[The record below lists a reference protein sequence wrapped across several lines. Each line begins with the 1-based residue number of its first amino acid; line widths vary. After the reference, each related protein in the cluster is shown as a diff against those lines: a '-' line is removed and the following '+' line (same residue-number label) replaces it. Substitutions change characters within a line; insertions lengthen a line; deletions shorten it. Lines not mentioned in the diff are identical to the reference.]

1 MDTTTSHFLP
11 SEIARLVLGFLESEG
26 YTSTYKTFMKECIHL
41 QEYVALMK
49 RGRHY
54 PLTISGFTLIQIIE
68 KFAQFYLVDVNNQKV
83 GLNALWNQLDSV
95 TACLK
100 RATLNKNLRVEGCS
114 QTSRTRRAN
123 VIAKYGVNEKG
134 DSGQTAGVSAS
145 DLKISSQRS
154 QKIIQNR
161 TIVPVECSNERIP
174 VPISTLLVPKESLSN
189 TNESQ
194 NEKLLSEVQS
204 QEKHSSNNRTQILIL
219 KSPSKTVKPS
229 HTSLHANSPSA
240 ISSTYSINEILPTNN
255 STSITSSS
263 IEGDTVSSIGGDQIV
278 HKSSEIVSTIINTI
292 QTNRVPSENDNLSS
306 HVGDDNGAGFHDD
319 MECDTQLSPLPQS
332 VRENVIIDKDTS
344 REVIQNSVC
353 DRPSKENL
361 VPDETVNLANHSV
374 CSEGSKENLTT
385 NDSII
390 KANQIALNVNDT
402 EILIVCDKSS
412 GENLTLACENLF
424 TSGIT
429 IPVCD
434 KLNRVGLLTERM
446 NTDVPSSPLQ
456 TENNRDIS
464 VTSSKPNETVR
475 ENKMDNVLFRNDP
488 VQETTEDIAVIQLP
502 DVQTENADSVV
513 PVTPR
518 KVVPPNDLPIMKT
531 PGKKIREYGLQGQ
544 GKSPRRKRPPKR
556 KSHGDKITERRS
568 SLPHLND
575 SSNSN
580 DGSLHD
586 SFPTQ
591 FLEQLLNNPLLH
603 EKLAENIN
611 KTINCSDLS
620 KSQNLSDVILI
631 HDTSQKSGAGT
642 PKPSTSLEDILDP
655 HETQMTGD
663 QINDVIDMTKG
674 DAVFDSL
681 FKLFHEDSRAGS
693 YSSDNRLDE
702 VHSMVSGV
710 SPLLP
715 VTTANYLS
723 CDNTTINSAFKP
735 INSAE
740 CDFTPSFPI
749 VTTKTRFEKSF
760 ENKYVS
766 EDSINAVLQ
775 SYSSVHTRT
784 LNTPTDFS
792 VISNM
797 TSSSV
802 HTSTSSCITPT
813 VTISTASRLEL
824 TSQSTSVTSTSR
836 SVVCLQSSS
845 STMLN
850 QESIDP
856 EVVSQSGSSK
866 CLTSSV
872 SLTSDQNLVSSA
884 SNYPLPSASI
894 ICSPSNNTGLT
905 SNNISSAISTPSN
918 QSIPVTTGSNPV
930 SKSTSYITFVK
941 GVAATENSSTPVG
954 QRASPLT
961 VQMEDTTE
969 TFKGLPSDVKQLFS
983 SFEENLS
990 ELSKSQEE
998 ANEKQT
1004 NGNTRSLRKNKKV
1017 SPKTPSNRNK
1027 ISPKSQKKSSK
1038 SKNKKECQQIEDSA
1052 SVHNVESYLG
1062 LPPQQV
1068 VQSDSNKTKK
1078 SPKNSKKTSPSS
1090 KNAIEIPVKKNSKN
1104 STAKSKDTR
1113 SPIAGKPKE
1122 KKLTPRPQIRC
1133 DPLKPKNDNKGTK
1146 SSPLITTSASKW
1158 SSDLSALIK
1167 IASPEKERKDC
1178 VQEKTNEISSG
1189 ITQTPTGRKK
1199 AGKSQQTPI
1208 RTPSEKSG
1216 KSSRKTPLS
1225 NLKKSD
1231 AKQTSQS
1238 EPQTF
1243 LCSISPTSKDFRHVP
1258 LKNTSTIEEKT
1269 PSGIIKLG
1277 PSCLGRVLKM
1287 NTHFSECTNTVII
1300 PDNVPTIS
1308 KNLAPYGKSS
1318 KIRMNKR
1325 TISPLPIAPI
1335 LSMPTL
1341 DGNSNDNFM
1350 LNDPIVL
1357 TPTVQRVTEHVADE
1371 NEMGQILKA
1380 STDVMHARTPPSKF
1394 DNIIYT
1400 PNSDYLESPVKQVS
1414 GDRMNIIQH
1423 TTTPNLNGIPNSPP
1437 VQAIYTATPISDFVG
1452 TQNVHIRPLDF
1463 DAKSYSS
1470 PLTVNNG
1477 KQKQRKQKQNVTQ
1490 SKRGKKPAK
1499 SAMVMKQ
1506 IIPDVIAIDSGNETE
1521 NDARIYPTR
1530 DILTPKIKSSKRTA
1544 DEPMGPSSVVNFSAI
1559 SSVNIVTKD
1568 TSIYRPISETKSVN
1582 FSAISGL
1589 NIGQK
1594 DISIYRPLSETE
1606 SEDGNSA
1613 GFQRK
1618 QQENVTIV
1626 QGDKV
1631 NNFISTDDDLIPD
1644 ACGNVHMNNGQVMNV
1659 RPHST
1664 DIIIQIPLKDGQNQ
1678 NSSQNHNV
1686 KPVQTKS
1693 RNSSQSFAV
1702 KPIQTES
1709 QASVQS
1715 QIPIQGHLHNEFPIR
1730 ARTPIDQLASDYQG
1744 FNVSP
1749 SCQKFIGQFGLN
1761 PKNDK
1766 FSGKPLNTHI
1776 NLKNSVD
1783 RKTTSSS
1790 KASSPGKLRNI
1801 MPKPSVGTGNIDGS
1815 PLMPVF
1821 YDIHLTKDSSNDT
1834 CSSEVEQINTM
1845 AKRADMDMMNK
1856 SGCKTKAVETLVK
1869 AQYSDNELST
1879 GSSDID
1885 VEAEWENPWKN
1896 ISGDVSD
1903 NTLVNSPNVTV
1914 YEKSTSVDE
1923 SSPKKTI
1930 SNKDPVSSQITSKPT
1945 TFKLHRQSET
1955 IYSSSNTPVTGKYI
1969 MTPPKKRITASM
1981 KCGSG
1986 LYFVST
1992 NEQKNTEAS
2001 EKVSKTKR
2009 TPKKTLSEFTNLRRS
2024 PRLSSTAQSCGK
2036 SPQLVDKVK
2045 RNLTDIQEDGNCDRI
2060 KSGNKRPRE
2069 ESDDN
2074 IMGTESRPKS
2084 RKLKTPVDLKKLN
2097 VDKFL
2102 TKLYKS

>member
-26 YTSTYKTFMKECIHL
+26 YTSTYKTFVKECIHL

-134 DSGQTAGVSAS
+134 DSGRTSGVSAS
-145 DLKISSQRS
+145 DLKTSSQRS
-154 QKIIQNR
+154 QKITQNR
-161 TIVPVECSNERIP
+161 TIVANESSNERIP
-174 VPISTLLVPKESLSN
+174 VPISTLLVPKETFSK
-189 TNESQ
+189 TNEGQ
-194 NEKLLSEVQS
+194 NEKLLVQPEPVL
-204 QEKHSSNNRTQILIL
+204 EKQISSNRTQIIIL

-229 HTSLHANSPSA
+229 HTSLPVISPSA
-240 ISSTYSINEILPTNN
+240 LSSNYSTNEILPTNN
-255 STSITSSS
+255 STFTTS
-263 IEGDTVSSIGGDQIV
+263 SSIGGDQVV
-278 HKSSEIVSTIINTI
+278 HKSSEIVPTIINTVQI
-292 QTNRVPSENDNLSS
+292 NCVPSEKDNLSS
-306 HVGDDNGAGFHDD
+306 HVDDDNGAGFHGD

-332 VRENVIIDKDTS
+332 LSNNVDIENDIS

-353 DRPSKENL
+353 NRTSKENL
-361 VPDETVNLANHSV
+361 APCETGNQNNHSV
-374 CSEGSKENLTT
+374 CDVGSKENLTT
-385 NDSII
+385 NDSIN
-390 KANQIALNVNDT
+390 KANQIALNVNDA
-402 EILIVCDKSS
+402 EILIVCDKTG
-412 GENLTLACENLF
+412 GENLTLACENLL

-434 KLNRVGLLTERM
+434 KLNRGSLSTERM
-446 NTDVPSSPLQ
+446 NTDVPTSPLQ
-456 TENNRDIS
+456 TQNNRDIS
-464 VTSSKPNETVR
+464 VASSKPNDTVS
-475 ENKMDNVLFRNDP
+475 ENRTTDIVLFRNSQ
-488 VQETTEDIAVIQLP
+488 VQEATEDIVVVRLP
-502 DVQTENADSVV
+502 DVQTEYAETAV

-620 KSQNLSDVILI
+620 KSQNLSDVILMQ
-631 HDTSQKSGAGT
+631 DTSQKSGAGT

-693 YSSDNRLDE
+693 CSSDNRLDE
-702 VHSMVSGV
+702 VHSMVSTV

-715 VTTANYLS
+715 VTTANYQT
-723 CDNTTINSAFKP
+723 CDNTTINSGFKP

-797 TSSSV
+797 TSSIV
-802 HTSTSSCITPT
+802 HTSTSSSITPT
-813 VTISTASRLEL
+813 VTISSSSRLEL
-824 TSQSTSVTSTSR
+824 SPQSTSVTSTSG
-836 SVVCLQSSS
+836 SVVCLQPSL

-884 SNYPLPSASI
+884 SNYSLPSASI
-894 ICSPSNNTGLT
+894 ICSPSYNTGPT

-998 ANEKQT
+998 ANERQT
-1004 NGNTRSLRKNKKV
+1004 NANTRSLRKNKKV
-1017 SPKTPSNRNK
+1017 SPKTPSNRNNQK

-1038 SKNKKECQQIEDSA
+1038 SKSKKDCQQKEDLA
-1052 SVHNVESYLG
+1052 SVPNAESEVE
-1062 LPPQQV
+1062 LPSQHLV
-1068 VQSDSNKTKK
+1068 LSESNKTKK
-1078 SPKNSKKTSPSS
+1078 SPKNSKKSSPSS
-1090 KNAIEIPVKKNSKN
+1090 KNAIEIPVKKDSKN

-1133 DPLKPKNDNKGTK
+1133 NPLKPKNDNKGTK

-1167 IASPEKERKDC
+1167 IASPEKVKKDC
-1178 VQEKTNEISSG
+1178 VQEKINEIPTG

-1199 AGKSQQTPI
+1199 GGTPI
-1208 RTPSEKSG
+1208 RTPSAKSG
-1216 KSSRKTPLS
+1216 NNSRKTPSS
-1225 NLKKSD
+1225 NQKKSD
-1231 AKQTSQS
+1231 ANKQTSQS

-1287 NTHFSECTNTVII
+1287 NTHFSECTNTVIV
-1300 PDNVPTIS
+1300 PENVPTSS
-1308 KNLAPYGKSS
+1308 KNLAPNGKSS

-1350 LNDPIVL
+1350 LNEPIVL

-1414 GDRMNIIQH
+1414 GDRMNIVQH
-1423 TTTPNLNGIPNSPP
+1423 ITTPNLNGIPNSPL

-1452 TQNVHIRPLDF
+1452 SQNVHIRPLDF
-1463 DAKSYSS
+1463 NFKSNSS
-1470 PLTVNNG
+1470 PLSVNNG

-1490 SKRGKKPAK
+1490 SKTGKKPAK
-1499 SAMVMKQ
+1499 STMVMKQ

-1521 NDARIYPTR
+1521 NDARIHPTKNV
-1530 DILTPKIKSSKRTA
+1530 LTPKFKSNQKII

-1568 TSIYRPISETKSVN
+1568 TSIYRPVSETKSVN
-1582 FSAISGL
+1582 FSAISSM
-1589 NIGQK
+1589 NIGAK

-1606 SEDGNSA
+1606 SEDGNNA
-1613 GFQRK
+1613 GFKSKHQGNK
-1618 QQENVTIV
+1618 TIV

-1631 NNFISTDDDLIPD
+1631 NSFISADDDLIPD
-1644 ACGNVHMNNGQVMNV
+1644 ASGNVHMNNGQVMNV

-1678 NSSQNHNV
+1678 NSLQNFNV
-1686 KPVQTKS
+1686 KPVQTES
-1693 RNSSQSFAV
+1693 RNSKQSFGV

-1715 QIPIQGHLHNEFPIR
+1715 QIQIQGHLHNEFPIR

-1766 FSGKPLNTHI
+1766 FLGKPLNTHI

-1790 KASSPGKLRNI
+1790 KALSPGKLRTI
-1801 MPKPSVGTGNIDGS
+1801 TPKPPVGTGNIDGS
-1815 PLMPVF
+1815 PVMPVF

-1845 AKRADMDMMNK
+1845 AKRADMNMINK
-1856 SGCKTKAVETLVK
+1856 SGCKTTAVEKLVNS
-1869 AQYSDNELST
+1869 QCSDNELST

-1885 VEAEWENPWKN
+1885 VEGDWENPWKN

-1903 NTLVNSPNVTV
+1903 TTLVNSPNVTV
-1914 YEKSTSVDE
+1914 HEKRTSVDE
-1923 SSPKKTI
+1923 SSPNKTI
-1930 SNKDPVSSQITSKPT
+1930 SNKDPVSSQTTLKPVTLKPHAGKET
-1945 TFKLHRQSET
+1945 T
-1955 IYSSSNTPVTGKYI
+1955 YSSSQNIQVTGKYI

-2009 TPKKTLSEFTNLRRS
+2009 TPKKTLSEFKNLRRS
-2024 PRLSSTAQSCGK
+2024 PRLSSTPQSCGK
-2036 SPQLVDKVK
+2036 SPQLLDKVK
-2045 RNLTDIQEDGNCDRI
+2045 RNLTNIQEDGNCNRI
-2060 KSGNKRPRE
+2060 QIGSKRPRE
-2069 ESDDN
+2069 ESEDN
-2074 IMGTESRPKS
+2074 RKDTESKPKS

>member
-134 DSGQTAGVSAS
+134 DSGRTSGVSAS
-145 DLKISSQRS
+145 DLKTSSQRS
-154 QKIIQNR
+154 QKITQNR
-161 TIVPVECSNERIP
+161 TIVPNESSNERIP
-174 VPISTLLVPKESLSN
+174 VPISTLLVPKETFSK
-189 TNESQ
+189 TNEGQ
-194 NEKLLSEVQS
+194 NEKLLVQPEPFF
-204 QEKHSSNNRTQILIL
+204 EKQISSNRTQIIIL

-229 HTSLHANSPSA
+229 HTSLPVISPSA
-240 ISSTYSINEILPTNN
+240 LSSNYSTNEILPTNN
-255 STSITSSS
+255 STFTTS
-263 IEGDTVSSIGGDQIV
+263 SSIGGDQVV
-278 HKSSEIVSTIINTI
+278 HKSSEIVPTIINTVQI
-292 QTNRVPSENDNLSS
+292 NCVPSEKDNLSS
-306 HVGDDNGAGFHDD
+306 HIDDDNGAGFHDD

-332 VRENVIIDKDTS
+332 LSNNVDIEKDIS
-344 REVIQNSVC
+344 REVMQNSVC
-353 DRPSKENL
+353 DRTSKENL
-361 VPDETVNLANHSV
+361 APCETGNQNNHSV
-374 CSEGSKENLTT
+374 CDVGSKENLTT
-385 NDSII
+385 NDSIN
-390 KANQIALNVNDT
+390 KANQIALNVNDS
-402 EILIVCDKSS
+402 EILIVCDKTG
-412 GENLTLACENLF
+412 GENLTLACENLL

-434 KLNRVGLLTERM
+434 KLNRGSLSMERT
-446 NTDVPSSPLQ
+446 NTDVPTSPLQ
-456 TENNRDIS
+456 TQNNRDIS
-464 VTSSKPNETVR
+464 VASSKPNDTVS
-475 ENKMDNVLFRNDP
+475 ENRTTDIVLLRNSQ
-488 VQETTEDIAVIQLP
+488 VQEATEDIVVVMLP
-502 DVQTENADSVV
+502 DVQTEYAETAV

-531 PGKKIREYGLQGQ
+531 PGKKSENMDYKGRE
-544 GKSPRRKRPPKR
+544 
-556 KSHGDKITERRS
+556 
-568 SLPHLND
+568 SLPEEK
-575 SSNSN
+575 
-580 DGSLHD
+580 
-586 SFPTQ
+586 
-591 FLEQLLNNPLLH
+591 EQLLNNPLLH

-620 KSQNLSDVILI
+620 KSQNLSDVILMQ
-631 HDTSQKSGAGT
+631 DTSQKSGAGT

-655 HETQMTGD
+655 HVCIKKERKTQMTGD

-693 YSSDNRLDE
+693 CSSDNRLDE
-702 VHSMVSGV
+702 VHSMVSTV

-715 VTTANYLS
+715 VTTANYQT

-740 CDFTPSFPI
+740 CDFAPSFPI

-813 VTISTASRLEL
+813 VTISTSSRLEL
-824 TSQSTSVTSTSR
+824 ASQSTSVTSTSG
-836 SVVCLQSSS
+836 SVVCLQPSP

-850 QESIDP
+850 QESIEP
-856 EVVSQSGSSK
+856 EVVNQSGSSK

-884 SNYPLPSASI
+884 SNYSLPSASI
-894 ICSPSNNTGLT
+894 ICSPSYNTGPT

-998 ANEKQT
+998 ANERQT

-1017 SPKTPSNRNK
+1017 SPKTPSNRNNQK

-1038 SKNKKECQQIEDSA
+1038 SKSKKDCQQKEDLA
-1052 SVHNVESYLG
+1052 SVPNAESEVE
-1062 LPPQQV
+1062 LPSQHLV
-1068 VQSDSNKTKK
+1068 LSESNKTKK
-1078 SPKNSKKTSPSS
+1078 SPKNSKKSSPSS
-1090 KNAIEIPVKKNSKN
+1090 KNAIEIPVKKDSKN

-1133 DPLKPKNDNKGTK
+1133 NPLKPKNDNKGTK

-1167 IASPEKERKDC
+1167 IASPEKVKKDC
-1178 VQEKTNEISSG
+1178 VQEKINEIPTG

-1199 AGKSQQTPI
+1199 GGTPI
-1208 RTPSEKSG
+1208 RTPSAKSG
-1216 KSSRKTPLS
+1216 NNSRKTPSS
-1225 NLKKSD
+1225 NRKKSD
-1231 AKQTSQS
+1231 ANKQTSQS

-1300 PDNVPTIS
+1300 PENVPTSS
-1308 KNLAPYGKSS
+1308 KNLAPNGKSS

-1350 LNDPIVL
+1350 LNEPIVL

-1414 GDRMNIIQH
+1414 GDRMNIVQH
-1423 TTTPNLNGIPNSPP
+1423 ITTPNLNGIPNSPP

-1452 TQNVHIRPLDF
+1452 SQNVHIRPLDF
-1463 DAKSYSS
+1463 NSKSNSS
-1470 PLTVNNG
+1470 PLSVNNG

-1490 SKRGKKPAK
+1490 SKRGKKPTK

-1521 NDARIYPTR
+1521 NDARIYPTS

-1544 DEPMGPSSVVNFSAI
+1544 DEPMGPSSVVNVSAI

-1568 TSIYRPISETKSVN
+1568 TSIYRPFEYWS
-1582 FSAISGL
+1582 
-1589 NIGQK
+1589 K

-1678 NSSQNHNV
+1678 NSSQNLN
-1686 KPVQTKS
+1686 
-1693 RNSSQSFAV
+1693 
-1702 KPIQTES
+1702 
-1709 QASVQS
+1709 S
-1715 QIPIQGHLHNEFPIR
+1715 QIPMQGHLHNELPIR
-1730 ARTPIDQLASDYQG
+1730 ARTPVEQLASDYQG

-1766 FSGKPLNTHI
+1766 FLGKPLNTHI

-1801 MPKPSVGTGNIDGS
+1801 TPKPPVGTGNIDGS

-1845 AKRADMDMMNK
+1845 AKRADMNMMNK
-1856 SGCKTKAVETLVK
+1856 SGCKTTAVEKLVNS
-1869 AQYSDNELST
+1869 QCSDNELST

-1885 VEAEWENPWKN
+1885 VEGDWENPWKN

-1903 NTLVNSPNVTV
+1903 TTLVNSPNVTV
-1914 YEKSTSVDE
+1914 HEKRTSVDE
-1923 SSPKKTI
+1923 NSPNKTI
-1930 SNKDPVSSQITSKPT
+1930 SNKDPVSSQITSKPV
-1945 TFKLHRQSET
+1945 TFKSHGQTET
-1955 IYSSSNTPVTGKYI
+1955 ICSSSNTPVTGKYI

-2045 RNLTDIQEDGNCDRI
+2045 RNLTDIQEDGNSDRI
-2060 KSGNKRPRE
+2060 KSGSKRPRE

-2074 IMGTESRPKS
+2074 KMDTESKPKS